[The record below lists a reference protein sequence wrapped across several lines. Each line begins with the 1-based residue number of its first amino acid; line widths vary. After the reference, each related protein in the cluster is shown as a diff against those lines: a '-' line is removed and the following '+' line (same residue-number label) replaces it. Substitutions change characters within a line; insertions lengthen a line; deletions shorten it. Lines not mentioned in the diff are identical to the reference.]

1 MISLG
6 LAAYSGAATLA
17 GLASPLLR
25 AFGGRGSAWRSAFTG
40 GSPDIARAAGS
51 VWIHAAS
58 MGEVVAARTWVL
70 TLLGAGHSTPLLLT
84 TRTTRGLARAR
95 RELGD
100 RVVARVAPLDL
111 PQLLRSFMEIAA
123 PWRLDIIETEIWP
136 HLILEPRRRGVA
148 VVFVSATVTDRTRG
162 RLKRWGFSGRGLVGP
177 GVWVLAQSERHAER
191 FRSLGVPPARIAV
204 TGDLKSEPPTA
215 GASRDPASRRAVVF
229 GSLRPGEEDVALALA
244 RNLTRDGARA
254 LIVAPRH
261 REGLERL
268 VAAFE
273 RAGVPVSLR
282 REEERQAGGLPEWI
296 AGLSA
301 AGPPSVGILATQGEL
316 PMAYES
322 AAVAVVGGTFA
333 PYGGHNAMEPA
344 ARGCPVVVGPHATEI
359 RDSVESLAREHAVL
373 SLVDA
378 AASGSAE
385 AIEAL
390 LRSPD
395 TLRSM
400 GQGSARAAAAA
411 SRSAARSLEAI
422 ERFGLMP

>member
-1 MISLG
+1 M
-6 LAAYSGAATLA
+6 
-17 GLASPLLR
+17 
-25 AFGGRGSAWRSAFTG
+25 
-40 GSPDIARAAGS
+40 
-51 VWIHAAS
+51 
-58 MGEVVAARTWVL
+58 
-70 TLLGAGHSTPLLLT
+70 
-84 TRTTRGLARAR
+84 RGLARAR

-111 PQLLRSFMEIAA
+111 PQLLRSFMEMAA

-162 RLKRWGFSGRGLVGP
+162 RLKRWGFSGGGLFGQ

-204 TGDLKSEPPTA
+204 TGDLKSEPPTE
-215 GASRDPASRRAVVF
+215 GASRDPAARRAVVF

-261 REGLERL
+261 RVGLERL

-282 REEERQAGGLPEWI
+282 REEERRAGGLPEWI

-333 PYGGHNAMEPA
+333 PYGGHNVMEPA

-373 SLVDA
+373 SLIDA
-378 AASGSAE
+378 AASESAE

-400 GQGSARAAAAA
+400 GQGAARAAAEA